1 MSRPQKSNS
10 VVKISLWPINQW
22 YDINHTLRVRMW
34 EHFWVF
40 KPLKWSEM
48 KQGRPLINSNTDTL
62 DTYGLTMYMHG
73 KKKKKKKHDHI
84 IAPIAHSVEHQ
95 VMTLKS
101 SPSPLICSGLRP
113 HWTKNTG
120 VFSFVCVFLW
130 AQVTT
135 TPARKESSNINYAG
149 LNSSRYKCDVRAAEI
164 VSVSQINN
172 FK

>member
-73 KKKKKKKHDHI
+73 KKKKKKKAWSHYCPYCTFSWTSSYDTEI
-84 IAPIAHSVEHQ
+84 QSFPPDLLWSKT
-95 VMTLKS
+95 TLDQKHRGFFF
-101 SPSPLICSGLRP
+101 C
-113 HWTKNTG
+113 
-120 VFSFVCVFLW
+120 VCVSLS
-130 AQVTT
+130 
-135 TPARKESSNINYAG
+135 SSNNH
-149 LNSSRYKCDVRAAEI
+149 SC
-164 VSVSQINN
+164 
-172 FK
+172 